1 MRKIYTITAIFT
13 MALTTSFGQ
22 EAAAEQAPNL
32 GAKVTTEKALWDVQ
46 QSFVPVSGYN
56 NANLNGM
63 AACLFH
69 NGTYYTAKWASDTIY
84 RFNQAGTYIDTF
96 RLAGV
101 SGVRAITTDG
111 TYLYMSNATQTIYRV
126 DPTTKTLAPPH
137 ITSASPFAVRGLA
150 YGANLSQGN
159 GGFYVSNF
167 NTDIVQIDM
176 TGSVNGTI
184 PMATHNVG
192 GIYGIAY
199 DNLTPSGPFI
209 YAFSQAGAGTSN
221 TVMSIMDKNGN
232 MVSVTHDVYA
242 DFATQHNL
250 SSGLAGG
257 AFINS
262 GLVSGKNT
270 LGGLIQGTPHN
281 VLFAYELEDPNA
293 SITELGKVSFS
304 MYPNPTSNVVTVS
317 LKQASSIQVYT
328 LSGTEVLT
336 VDGNTGANVIDMSG
350 HAAGSYLFVVSNGE
364 YTVNQKLLV
373 H

>member
-1 MRKIYTITAIFT
+1 MKKIYSITAVFA

-22 EAAAEQAPNL
+22 NSTAEQAPNQ

-46 QSFVPVSGYN
+46 QSFVPVSTYN

-69 NGTYYTAKWASDTIY
+69 DGVYYTAKWNSDTLY

-96 RLAGV
+96 RLTGV

-111 TYLYMSNATQTIYRV
+111 TYLYMSNNTQTIYRV
-126 DPTTKTLAPPH
+126 DPATNTLAPPH
-137 ITSASPFAVRGLA
+137 ITSSSSFTVRGLA
-150 YGANLSQGN
+150 FGANLSQGS

-167 NTDIVQIDM
+167 NTDIVQLDM
-176 TGSVNGTI
+176 TGAVNGTI
-184 PMATHNVG
+184 PLSAHNVD
-192 GIYGIAY
+192 GIYGVAY

-209 YAFSQAGAGTSN
+209 YAFSQGGASQ

-232 MVSVTHDVYA
+232 LVSVAHDVYA

-250 SSGLAGG
+250 TSGLSGG
-257 AFINS
+257 TFINT
-262 GLVSGKNT
+262 GLVAGKNT

-293 SITELGKVSFS
+293 SITKLGKVSFS
-304 MYPNPTSNVVTVS
+304 MYPNPTNNVVTVS
-317 LKQASSIQVYT
+317 LKQAASIKVYT

-336 VDGNTGANVIDMSG
+336 VEGNTGANVIDMSS